1 MEKAKIGVVGLGGRG
16 RHHAHLIATF
26 DNADVIAVCDLYQDR
41 IDEAAKLVEE
51 ACGKRPTGYLNY
63 KEMFEKEDL
72 DGVVIATSWTT
83 HTRIAVAAM
92 KAGIRPASEVYGAS
106 SIEECWSIVRAYE
119 ETGVEA
125 MFLENCNY
133 GRAELALLNMV
144 KMGMFGEIVH
154 CQCGYEHCLRGEVTM
169 GNENRHYRFNNYAH
183 RNGDVYPTHGLGPMS
198 KILNINRGN
207 RFVSITSMASKQV
220 GLNAYAKK
228 TFAEDHPANNVNFTM
243 GDVVTSII
251 KCAGGETILLTHDTS
266 NFRPYSRAGRVQG
279 TNGIWLEDKDSICLE
294 SENGAEGEV
303 WKPFSEFMDKYDH
316 PIWKK
321 FNGIGV
327 EKYGHGGMDY
337 IVNSAFVDSIINNN
351 HPAIDAYDWAAWMA
365 VTVLSEQSV
374 ALGGMPQL
382 FPDFTNGSWLDGT
395 TPKGEGDYCL
405 D

>member
-16 RHHAHLIATF
+16 NHHAGLIASF
-26 DNADVIAVCDLYQDR
+26 DNAEVIAVCDLYQDR
-41 IDEAAKLVEE
+41 VDSVSENVEKV
-51 ACGKRPTGYLNY
+51 CGKRPTGYLNY

-92 KAGIRPASEVYGAS
+92 RAGISPASEVYGAS

-125 MFLENCNY
+125 MFLENCNF
-133 GRAELALLNMV
+133 GRTELALLNMV

-154 CQCGYEHCLRGEVTM
+154 CQAGYEHCLRGEVTM

-183 RNGDVYPTHGLGPMS
+183 RNGDVYPTHGLGPIS

-207 RFVSITSMASKQV
+207 RFVSITSMASKQC

-279 TNGIWLEDKDSICLE
+279 TNGIWLEDKNSICLE

-303 WKPFSEFMDKYDH
+303 WKPFAELMDKYDH

-321 FNGIGV
+321 FNDIGV

-337 IVNSAFVDSIINNN
+337 IVDSAFIDSLLNKH
-351 HPAIDAYDWAAWMA
+351 HPAIDVYDWAAWMA

-395 TPKGEGDYCL
+395 TPKGEGDFCL

>member
-1 MEKAKIGVVGLGGRG
+1 MDKVKIGVVGLGGRG
-16 RHHAHLIATF
+16 NHHATLTASF
-26 DNADVIAVCDLYQDR
+26 DNAEITAVCDLYQDR
-41 IDEAAKLVEE
+41 VDSVSQNVENI
-51 ACGKRPTGYLNY
+51 CGKRPTGYLDY

-72 DGVVIATSWTT
+72 DGVIIATSWTT

-92 KAGIRPASEVYGAS
+92 RAGIRPASEVYGAS

-125 MFLENCNY
+125 MFLENCNF

-144 KMGMFGEIVH
+144 KMGLFGEVLH
-154 CQCGYEHCLRGEVTM
+154 CQCGYEHCLRGEITM

-207 RFVSITSMASKQV
+207 RFVSIVSMATKQR
-220 GLNAYAKK
+220 GLNLYAKK
-228 TFAEDHPANNVNFTM
+228 NFGDDHPANNVEFTM

-279 TNGIWLEDKDSICLE
+279 TNGLWLEDKGSICLE

-321 FNGIGV
+321 FNNIGV

-337 IVNSAFVDSIINNN
+337 IVNSAFIDSIINNN
-351 HPAIDAYDWAAWMA
+351 HPAIDVYDWASWMA

-374 ALGGMPQL
+374 ALGGAPQL